1 MTEWMEHQMNKIDR
15 RTLIKGSL
23 AAIAGA
29 SMSRSALAQSSESI
43 LLGVSGPL
51 TGPNA
56 QYGAQW
62 KQGFDLALDEILA
75 AGGVNG
81 RKLAYRF
88 EDSQSDP
95 RQSVAIAQKFV
106 SDPAIVMELG
116 DFSSPASM
124 AASPI
129 YQRGG
134 LVQFG
139 FTNSHPD
146 FTKGGDF
153 MWSTSVSQADEQ
165 PLLARYAVSKLGL
178 KKLAV
183 LYLNTD
189 WGRTSRDHFVRAVK
203 ELGGDAVVTEGY
215 IPDERDFRSTLV
227 RVRDAGPDGLIL
239 ISYYSD
245 GALIARQARQL
256 GLKQTICAASS
267 VYSPKF
273 LELGGDAV
281 ENVHL
286 GTRYFP
292 QDPRPEVRK
301 FIAGFKAK
309 YGGQEPDA
317 FNAYAYDAMNVAA
330 AVVRIGGT
338 DRRAIRDAFGKV
350 RDISSVIYG
359 LATFDVESR
368 RVKGAMNAEL
378 VVKNGQ
384 FELWDGKPS

>member
-1 MTEWMEHQMNKIDR
+1 MSNFDR
-15 RTLIKGSL
+15 RSFVKGSL
-23 AAIAGA
+23 AAMLAGTAA
-29 SMSRSALAQSSESI
+29 SRAAFADSAEPI
-43 LLGVSGPL
+43 TLGISGPL

-62 KQGFDLALDEILA
+62 KQGFDLALDEIQA
-75 AGGVNG
+75 AGGVDG
-81 RKLAYRF
+81 RKLVYIF

-106 SDPAIVMELG
+106 SDPKIVMELG

-165 PLLARYAVSKLGL
+165 PLLARYAVKGLGL
-178 KKLAV
+178 KRLAV
-183 LYLNTD
+183 LHQNTD
-189 WGRTSRDHFVRAVK
+189 WGRTSRDYFVKAAKEYGAEIAV
-203 ELGGDAVVTEGY
+203 AEGY
-215 IPDERDFRSTLV
+215 IADERDFRSTLV
-227 RVRDAGPDGLIL
+227 RVRDTNPDGLIL
-239 ISYYSD
+239 IAYYSD
-245 GALIARQARQL
+245 GALIARQARQV
-256 GLKQTICAASS
+256 GLKQVICAASS

-281 ENVHL
+281 EGVHV

-292 QDPRPEVRK
+292 EDPRPEVRK
-301 FIAGFKAK
+301 FIAAFKAK
-309 YGGQEPDA
+309 YGGQEPDS
-317 FNAYAYDAMNVAA
+317 FNAYSYDAMNMAA
-330 AVVRIGGT
+330 AVLRIGGT
-338 DRRAIRDAFGKV
+338 DRKAIRDAFAKV
-350 RDISSVIYG
+350 KDVPSVIFG
-359 LATFDVESR
+359 KATFDIETR

-378 VVKNGQ
+378 VVQKGQ
-384 FELWDGKPS
+384 FTIWDGKAT